1 MKGRIKFNQ
10 QKVGFFRYKR
20 LKNNNY
26 LLTNDGGEFVIL
38 SSDQFK
44 KLLEGKIM
52 PKSSLYPVLQEQG
65 LIRDQL
71 NFSDLISQYQNKNF
85 FLFQGPT
92 LHIIVI
98 TLRCN
103 FKCVYCHASS
113 RPPKEKGYDM
123 DKKTAQKTADIILR
137 SPSRYL
143 AIEFQG
149 GEPLLNWPVVKFIVE
164 YVKKKN
170 KIFKKDIEFRLVSNF
185 SQMDDKKMKFLSKN
199 NVTLCTSLD
208 GPERI
213 HNTNRV
219 WTGGNNYKTVVKW
232 LTKAQKLYKKRFK
245 PAALTTISRYSLK
258 YPKEIVDEF
267 IKRRLENIFIRPLNP
282 LGFAKKL
289 EQEIGYPAEEYLD
302 FYKKVLNYTIEYAIK
317 HPESPFRERYAI
329 IMLKK
334 ILADHDPNYLELRSP
349 CGAGI
354 GQLLY
359 NYDGKV
365 YTCDEGR
372 MLGED
377 TFCLGDVR
385 KDSYENIISHPTVK
399 KMCLVSNLEGLTCDF
414 CVYKPYCG
422 VCPIYNYATLGSI
435 FSAMPANEKCKIN
448 KGIFDFLFEKL
459 QNKKIRKLFEKWIK
473 HPTR

>member
-1 MKGRIKFNQ
+1 MKSPIKLNQ
-10 QKVGFFRYKR
+10 QKVGFFRYKQ
-20 LKNNNY
+20 LKNNKY
-26 LLTNDGGEFVIL
+26 LLTNDSGEFVIL
-38 SSDQFK
+38 PPKQFK
-44 KLLEGKIM
+44 KLLKGEIK
-52 PKSSLYPVLQEQG
+52 PKSSLFPILQEQG

-71 NFSDLISQYQNKNF
+71 NFSDLILQYQKKNF

-113 RPPKEKGYDM
+113 RPLEEKGYDL
-123 DKKTAQKTADIILR
+123 DKKTSQKIVDIILR
-137 SPSRYL
+137 SPSKNL

-149 GEPLLNWPVVKFIVE
+149 GEPLLNWPVVRFIVE
-164 YVKKKN
+164 YTKKKN
-170 KIFKKDIEFRLVSNF
+170 KILKKDIEFRLVSNF
-185 SQMDDKKMKFLSKN
+185 SLMDNEKTGFLSKN

-208 GPERI
+208 GPEYI
-213 HNTNRV
+213 HNTNRI

-232 LTKAQKLYKKRFK
+232 LMKARKLYKKRFR
-245 PAALTTISRYSLK
+245 PAAITTVSRYSLK
-258 YPKEIVDEF
+258 YPREIVGEF
-267 IKRRLENIFIRPLNP
+267 IKRRLEDIFIRPLNP
-282 LGFAKKL
+282 LGFAKGL
-289 EQEIGYPAEEYLD
+289 RQEIGYSAKEYLD
-302 FYKKVLNYTIEYAIK
+302 FYKKALNYTIEYALK
-317 HPESPFRERYAI
+317 HPKSSFRERYAI

-334 ILADHDPNYLELRSP
+334 IFNDYDPNYLELRSP

-377 TFCLGDVR
+377 TFCLGDVK
-385 KDSYENIISHPTVK
+385 KDSYEDIISHPTVR
-399 KMCLVSNLEGLTCDF
+399 KMCLASNLEGLTCDL

-435 FSAMPANEKCKIN
+435 FSALPANEKCQIN

-459 QNKKIRKLFEKWIK
+459 QNEKVKKLFEKWIK
-473 HPTR
+473 RSTR